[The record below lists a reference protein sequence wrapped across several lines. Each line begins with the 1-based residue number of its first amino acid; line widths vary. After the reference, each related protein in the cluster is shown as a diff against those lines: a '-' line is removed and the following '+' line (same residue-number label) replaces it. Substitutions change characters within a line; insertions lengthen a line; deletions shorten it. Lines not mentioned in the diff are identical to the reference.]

1 VIIIS
6 NCKRYKNE
14 LFDKN
19 KLPQHLAII
28 MDGNGRWAEKK
39 GLPRSAGHREG
50 AKTVRKVITSCL
62 NFNIPIL
69 TLFTFSTENWK
80 RPKNEINYLIKLFER
95 VLNKEKE
102 NLIRNNIKI
111 NFIGRLNELPNSLNE
126 TMNELSKSTRKNN
139 KLILNIAINYG
150 GRAEI
155 VDAFKSIA
163 LKIVENKI
171 NIKEINENIIRDNL
185 YTHNLPDPDLLIR
198 TAGEMRVSNFMIWQV
213 AYTEFWVTPIFWPD
227 FSENNLIEAIIN
239 FQKRVRKYGYR
250 GFLSFFDNILER
262 VPLFYNCYN
271 NRFVGIERIIQHSSQ
286 TWI

>member
-1 VIIIS
+1 VVIIS
-6 NCKRYKNE
+6 NYKRYKNE
-14 LFDKN
+14 IFDKN
-19 KLPQHLAII
+19 KLPKHLAII

-50 AKTVRKVITSCL
+50 AKTVRRVITSCL

-69 TLFTFSTENWK
+69 TLFAFSTENWK

-102 NLIRNNIKI
+102 NFIKNNIKI

-171 NIKEINENIIRDNL
+171 DIKEINENIIKNNL

-198 TAGEMRVSNFMIWQV
+198 TAGEMRISNFMIWQV

-227 FSENNLIEAIIN
+227 FSENNLVEAIIN
-239 FQKRVRKYGYR
+239 FQKRVRKYG
-250 GFLSFFDNILER
+250 GK
-262 VPLFYNCYN
+262 V
-271 NRFVGIERIIQHSSQ
+271 
-286 TWI
+286 

>member
-1 VIIIS
+1 MVIIS
-6 NCKRYKNE
+6 NYKRYKNE
-14 LFDKN
+14 IFDKN
-19 KLPQHLAII
+19 KLPKHLAII

-50 AKTVRKVITSCL
+50 AKTVRRVITSCL

-69 TLFTFSTENWK
+69 TLFAFSTENWK

-102 NLIRNNIKI
+102 NFIKNNIKI

-171 NIKEINENIIRDNL
+171 DIKEINENIIKNNL

-198 TAGEMRVSNFMIWQV
+198 TAGEMRISNFMIWQV

-227 FSENNLIEAIIN
+227 FSENNLVEAIIN
-239 FQKRVRKYGYR
+239 FQKRVRKYG
-250 GFLSFFDNILER
+250 GK
-262 VPLFYNCYN
+262 V
-271 NRFVGIERIIQHSSQ
+271 
-286 TWI
+286 